1 MSLTVCYSGKI
12 NKTFWKKWHIS
23 VVDANSCQQK
33 IITSRKHLDFIDNSN
48 TLEEHLGNRKIHLR
62 KRGNSFLFD
71 IFMKYL
77 RSSFLILDDFSCVRD
92 FQAEYGSQ
100 QVLASGIN
108 GFTNDVS
115 EKSLRV
121 IRQEKLNPITIAHL
135 NINSIR
141 SKFHLLAN
149 QITGICNKRFWK
161 TVKVLLS
168 DKVRWNL
175 LKNYISTWGKNNN
188 KWWWKRQD
196 TKFVFFKRSY
206 TSA

>member
-1 MSLTVCYSGKI
+1 
-12 NKTFWKKWHIS
+12 
-23 VVDANSCQQK
+23 
-33 IITSRKHLDFIDNSN
+33 
-48 TLEEHLGNRKIHLR
+48 
-62 KRGNSFLFD
+62 
-71 IFMKYL
+71 MKYL

-121 IRQEKLNPITIAHL
+121 IRQGKLNPITIAHL

-149 QITGICNKRFWK
+149 QITGVCNKRFWK

-168 DKVRWNL
+168 DKVR
-175 LKNYISTWGKNNN
+175 
-188 KWWWKRQD
+188 
-196 TKFVFFKRSY
+196 
-206 TSA
+206 